1 MSTPG
6 YTPPFVPQSVPDPN
20 EILAGIFDF
29 NLPED
34 IFETYGNGAGAR
46 TPTDYGYSTPTGGGG
61 IFGPIT
67 PSPGPGGILQNP
79 SNPLPS
85 MNWWT
90 DYDTI
95 KLLAGNWIIWIA
107 ILAMVVIGT
116 QAVISG
122 DPRLQKVVSDN
133 LPIPIPK

>member
-1 MSTPG
+1 MIPE
-6 YTPPFVPQSVPDPN
+6 YTPPFVAQSVPDP
-20 EILAGIFDF
+20 EAILAGIFDF

-34 IFETYGNGAGAR
+34 IFDTYGNGAGTVAPMIPDL
-46 TPTDYGYSTPTGGGG
+46 TGYPGG
-61 IFGPIT
+61 IFGPVT
-67 PSPGPGGILQNP
+67 PPPGPGITQNP
-79 SNPLPS
+79 ANPLPS
-85 MNWWT
+85 MNWWA

-107 ILAMVVIGT
+107 ILALVVIGT

-122 DPRLQKVVSDN
+122 DPRLQKVVTDN